1 MAATV
6 PTYEPTIIQAGD
18 TLRFTKSLADY
29 SSADYSLTYVLIS
42 SLPSVQK
49 ISIVATTS
57 GTDFLVSAT
66 AATTAEWTPGNY
78 TIVGYVSDSTI
89 RYEIYRGQITITP
102 NIQSEELGYLDTRT
116 YWEKI
121 RDQLREVIQA
131 GVIREVIRYSFNGV
145 STEVVTMNDAFKAL
159 AYVESK
165 VKQEQNAGKMQKVL
179 TRFVRPR

>member
-6 PTYEPTIIQAGD
+6 PTYEPTVLQSGD
-18 TLRFTKSLADY
+18 TLAFTKQLSDY
-29 SSADYSLTYVLIS
+29 SSADWDLTYVLIAR
-42 SLPSVQK
+42 LPSVQK
-49 ISIVATTS
+49 IVLLATAS
-57 GTDFLVSAT
+57 GTGFSVSAT
-66 AATTAEWTPGNY
+66 AATTSNWTPGEY
-78 TIVGYVSDSTI
+78 TIVGYVSDGTA

-102 NIQSEELGYLDTRT
+102 NIQNEELGYLDTRS

-121 RDQLREVIQA
+121 RDQLRDTIQS

-145 STEVVTMNDAFKAL
+145 STEVVTMKDAFDAL
-159 AYVESK
+159 AYAESK